1 MRIGIVCH
9 PSIGGSGLIATQ
21 LGLGLAS
28 MGHEIHFIS
37 SERPF
42 RLPTDNDN
50 VYFHTVEPIYYP
62 LFSDSLYTFS
72 LTAKIV
78 EVVEQYKLDIV
89 HAHYSIPHSLC
100 VFLASEIVTR
110 KFPTVTT
117 IHGTDVTV
125 IGQDKPLY
133 PLNQFSINQSNRVTT
148 VSTYQREYIKTNF
161 EISKPIEV
169 IHNFIDLE
177 EFSPRRACS
186 KLRKTLAAADEK
198 IIMHVSNFR
207 PIKNIQTVL
216 RSFQRLQE
224 GINARLVLIGS
235 GPETDSIK
243 LECQASGIID
253 RVNFVGNVT
262 EIAAYIATADCII
275 QPSYT
280 ESFGMVLLEAMACGV
295 PTLSSNAGG
304 IPEVV
309 EDGVTGFMAAA
320 DDDEFIASHMTRL
333 LSDPALLRRMG
344 EKGRERAAKL
354 FDPEFKIKQYV
365 ECYESAIAEFSAKA
379 RYHN

>member
-37 SERPF
+37 SARPF
-42 RLPTDNDN
+42 KLQVNNDN

-133 PLNQFSINQSNRVTT
+133 PLNQFSINQSSRVTT
-148 VSTYQREYIKTNF
+148 VSAYQREYIRTNF
-161 EISKPIEV
+161 DISKSIEV
-169 IHNFIDLE
+169 IHNFIDLD
-177 EFSPRRACS
+177 EFSPRRAGS
-186 KLRKTLAAADEK
+186 ALRKTLANDDEK

-207 PIKNIQTVL
+207 PVKNIQTVL
-216 RSFQRLQE
+216 RSFKRLQD
-224 GINARLVLIGS
+224 GVNARLVLIGS
-235 GPETDSIK
+235 GPETAGVQQ
-243 LECQASGIID
+243 ECQASGIVD
-253 RVNFVGNVT
+253 KVNFVGDIA
-262 EIAAYIATADCII
+262 EIAPYIAIADCVI
-275 QPSYT
+275 QPSHT

-295 PTLSSNAGG
+295 PTISSNVGG

-309 EDGVTGFMAAA
+309 EDGVTGFTAAV
-320 DDDEFIASHMTRL
+320 DDDELMANHMTHL
-333 LSDPALLRRMG
+333 LSDPALQRKMG
-344 EKGRERAAKL
+344 ESGRERAAKL
-354 FDPEFKIKQYV
+354 FDPQSKIKQYI
-365 ECYESAIAEFSAKA
+365 ECYESAIAEFSADDK
-379 RYHN
+379 Y

>member
-21 LGLGLAS
+21 LGLGLGS

-37 SERPF
+37 SSRPF
-42 RLPTDNDN
+42 KLPDDSDN

-133 PLNQFSINQSNRVTT
+133 PLNQFSINKSSRVTT
-148 VSTYQREYIKTNF
+148 VSAYQREYIRTNF
-161 EISKPIEV
+161 EISKSIEV
-169 IHNFIDLE
+169 IHNFTDLD
-177 EFSPRRACS
+177 EFSPRRASS
-186 KLRKTLAAADEK
+186 KLRNTLVNDDEK

-207 PIKNIQTVL
+207 PVKNIQTVL
-216 RSFQRLQE
+216 RTFKRLQD
-224 GINARLVLIGS
+224 GTKARLVLVGS
-235 GPETDSIK
+235 GPETASVQ

-253 RVNFVGNVT
+253 KVNFVGDIT
-262 EIAAYIATADCII
+262 EIATYIATADCII

-295 PTLSSNAGG
+295 PTISSNAGG

-309 EDGVTGFMAAA
+309 EDGVTGFTAAV
-320 DDDEFIASHMTRL
+320 DDDELMANHMTRI
-333 LSDPALLRRMG
+333 LSDPVLQRQMG
-344 EKGRERAAKL
+344 AKGRERAAKL
-354 FDPEFKIKQYV
+354 FDPQSRIKQYI
-365 ECYESAIAEFSAKA
+365 ECYESAIAEFSADDK
-379 RYHN
+379 YQN

>member
-42 RLPTDNDN
+42 KLPDDSDN

-72 LTAKIV
+72 LTAKII
-78 EVVEQYKLDIV
+78 EVVEQYELDIV

-125 IGQDKPLY
+125 VGQDKPLY

-148 VSTYQREYIKTNF
+148 VSAYQREHIRTNF
-161 EISKPIEV
+161 EISKSIEV
-169 IHNFIDLE
+169 IYNFIDLDG
-177 EFSPRRACS
+177 FSPRRASS
-186 KLRKTLAAADEK
+186 KLRKTLADDDEK

-207 PIKNIQTVL
+207 PLKNIQTVL
-216 RSFQRLQE
+216 RSFQRLQD
-224 GINARLVLIGS
+224 GTNARLVLVGS

-243 LECQASGIID
+243 LKCQASGIID
-253 RVNFVGNVT
+253 KVNFVGNIT
-262 EIAAYIATADCII
+262 EIATYIATADCVI

-309 EDGVTGFMAAA
+309 EDGVTGFTAAA
-320 DDDEFIASHMTRL
+320 DDDELMANRMTRI
-333 LSDPALLRRMG
+333 LSDPALQRQMG
-344 EKGRERAAKL
+344 AKGRERAAKL
-354 FDPEFKIKQYV
+354 FDPESKIKQYI
-365 ECYESAIAEFSAKA
+365 ECYESAIAEFSAKDK
-379 RYHN
+379 YQN

>member
-37 SERPF
+37 SARPF
-42 RLPTDNDN
+42 KLQANNDN
-50 VYFHTVEPIYYP
+50 VYIHTAEPIYYP

-133 PLNQFSINQSNRVTT
+133 PLNQFSINQSSRVTT
-148 VSTYQREYIKTNF
+148 VSAYQREYIKTNF
-161 EISKPIEV
+161 DISKSIEV
-169 IHNFIDLE
+169 IHNFIDLD
-177 EFSPRRACS
+177 EFSPRQACS
-186 KLRKTLAAADEK
+186 ALRKTLANDDEK
-198 IIMHVSNFR
+198 IVMHVSNFR
-207 PIKNIQTVL
+207 PVKNIQAVL
-216 RSFQRLQE
+216 RSFKRLQD
-224 GINARLVLIGS
+224 GVNARLVLIGS
-235 GPETDSIK
+235 GPETTSVQQ
-243 LECQASGIID
+243 ECQASGIVD
-253 RVNFVGNVT
+253 KVSFVGDVA
-262 EIAAYIATADCII
+262 EIAPYIAIADCVI
-275 QPSYT
+275 QPSHT

-295 PTLSSNAGG
+295 ATISSNVGG
-304 IPEVV
+304 ITEVV
-309 EDGVTGFMAAA
+309 EDGVTGFTAAV
-320 DDDEFIASHMTRL
+320 DDDELMANHMTRI
-333 LSDPALLRRMG
+333 LSDPALQRQMG
-344 EKGRERAAKL
+344 AKGRERAAKL
-354 FDPEFKIKQYV
+354 FNPESKIMQYI
-365 ECYESAIAEFSAKA
+365 ECYESAIAEFSADDK
-379 RYHN
+379 YQN

>member
-9 PSIGGSGLIATQ
+9 PSIGGSGLIATE

-37 SERPF
+37 SARPF
-42 RLPTDNDN
+42 KLPDDSDN

-78 EVVEQYKLDIV
+78 EVVDQYRLDIV

-125 IGQDKPLY
+125 VGQDKPLY

-148 VSTYQREYIKTNF
+148 VSAYQREHIRTNF
-161 EISKPIEV
+161 DISKSIEV
-169 IHNFIDLE
+169 IHNFIDLD
-177 EFSPRRACS
+177 EFSPRRASS
-186 KLRKTLAAADEK
+186 KLRRTLADDDEK

-207 PIKNIQTVL
+207 PLKNIQTVL
-216 RSFQRLQE
+216 RSFQRLQD
-224 GINARLVLIGS
+224 GTNARLVLVGS

-243 LECQASGIID
+243 LKCQASGIID
-253 RVNFVGNVT
+253 KVNFVGNIT
-262 EIAAYIATADCII
+262 EIATYIATADCVI

-280 ESFGMVLLEAMACGV
+280 ESFGMVLLEAMACEV
-295 PTLSSNAGG
+295 PTLSSDAGG

-320 DDDEFIASHMTRL
+320 DDDELMASCMTRI
-333 LSDPALLRRMG
+333 LSDPPLQRQMG
-344 EKGRERAAKL
+344 AKGRERAAKL
-354 FDPEFKIKQYV
+354 FDPESKIKQYI
-365 ECYESAIAEFSAKA
+365 ECYESAIAEFSADNK
-379 RYHN
+379 YKN

>member
-42 RLPTDNDN
+42 KLPDDSDN

-72 LTAKIV
+72 LTAKII
-78 EVVEQYKLDIV
+78 EVVEQYELDIV

-110 KFPTVTT
+110 KFPIVTT

-125 IGQDKPLY
+125 VGQDKPLY
-133 PLNQFSINQSNRVTT
+133 PLNQFSINKSNRVTT
-148 VSTYQREYIKTNF
+148 VSAYQREHIRTNF
-161 EISKPIEV
+161 EISKSIEV
-169 IHNFIDLE
+169 IHNFIDLD
-177 EFSPRRACS
+177 EFSPRRASS
-186 KLRKTLAAADEK
+186 KLRKTLADDDEK

-207 PIKNIQTVL
+207 PLKNIQTVL
-216 RSFQRLQE
+216 RSFQRLQDKTK
-224 GINARLVLIGS
+224 ARLVLVGS

-243 LECQASGIID
+243 LKCQASGIID
-253 RVNFVGNVT
+253 KVNFVGDIT
-262 EIAAYIATADCII
+262 EIATYIATADCVF
-275 QPSYT
+275 QPSYN
-280 ESFGMVLLEAMACGV
+280 ESFGMVLLEAMACAV
-295 PTLSSNAGG
+295 PTLSSNVGG

-309 EDGVTGFMAAA
+309 EDGVTGFTAAA
-320 DDDEFIASHMTRL
+320 DDDELMASRMTRI
-333 LSDPALLRRMG
+333 LSDPALQRQMG
-344 EKGRERAAKL
+344 EQGRERAAKL
-354 FDPEFKIKQYV
+354 FDPESKIKQYV
-365 ECYESAIAEFSAKA
+365 ECYESAIAEFSAKGK
-379 RYHN
+379 YQN